1 MILTVLIF
9 MYCSF
14 LYEKILTFHV
24 CFFFSSIFQERQ
36 LLQP

>member
-14 LYEKILTFHV
+14 LCEKILTFYV
-24 CFFFSSIFQERQ
+24 VFFSSIFQDRQ

>member
-9 MYCSF
+9 MYCF
-14 LYEKILTFHV
+14 LSEKILTFHV
-24 CFFFSSIFQERQ
+24 CFFSSIFQDRQ

>member
-14 LYEKILTFHV
+14 LWEKILTFYV
-24 CFFFSSIFQERQ
+24 FFSSIFQDRQ